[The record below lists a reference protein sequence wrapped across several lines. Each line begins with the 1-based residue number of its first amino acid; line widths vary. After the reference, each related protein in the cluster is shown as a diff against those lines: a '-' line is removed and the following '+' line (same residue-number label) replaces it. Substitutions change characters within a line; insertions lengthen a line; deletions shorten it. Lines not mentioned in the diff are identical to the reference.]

1 MFNCTAATR
10 CLAGLL
16 LAVIVAIL
24 CGAQPSKNRS
34 DGKTTADVKLTDE
47 LPSTARAN
55 AQPTNDVACA
65 WDAYVEQF
73 LSDYFV
79 ARPDF
84 AIHSGKHEFD
94 GQLPD
99 WSEDGLRREI
109 ARLHAER
116 DKASTFT
123 DEQLDEGQRFERDYL
138 IAQIDK
144 DLFWREVAD
153 KPRTSP
159 FFYSSALDPDVYVA
173 REYAPLEIRIK
184 SYTAYAK
191 NVPLALKQIKAN
203 LKVPMSKPFIKIGRR
218 TIGGLADFYAND
230 VPGIFASVKDH
241 QSQKEFK
248 AANDAAIQAV
258 RVFDGWLAQQEAN
271 ATGEFALGAEKFAQM
286 LKMTEGVDIPLG
298 RLEAIGKGDLERN
311 LQALRREC
319 EKFAPGKTLQECMTQ
334 VEANKVA
341 GNNPVEAATNQ
352 LGGLRKFVL
361 DKELVTIPGTEE
373 AKVAQ
378 APAYKAWNFAYINIP
393 GPYENN
399 SPSIY
404 YIAPPDPTWSKEV
417 QAASVPGKFRLLF
430 TSVHEV
436 YPGHFVQ
443 NLHANRSP
451 SKIGQLFSSYAFSE
465 GWAHYAEEMMYDA
478 GLGADEPEIHLGQ
491 LKAALVR
498 NVRFLSA
505 IGLHTQGMTIEESK
519 QMFRELAFQ
528 DEGSAERQANRGT
541 FDPAYLNYTF
551 GKLMIRKLRD
561 DWTASR
567 GGRAA
572 WKQFHDEF
580 LRYGGPPIPLIRR
593 AMMGSADN
601 GSLF

>member
-1 MFNCTAATR
+1 MTN
-10 CLAGLL
+10 
-16 LAVIVAIL
+16 
-24 CGAQPSKNRS
+24 
-34 DGKTTADVKLTDE
+34 KLSPD
-47 LPSTARAN
+47 ARAI
-55 AQPTNDVACA
+55 AQPTNDVARA

-73 LSDYFV
+73 LSSYFV
-79 ARPDF
+79 SHPTF
-84 AIHSGKHEFD
+84 AVESGKHEFD

-99 WSEDGLRREI
+99 WSEDGLRKEI

-123 DEQLDEGQRFERDYL
+123 DEQLDERQRFERDYL

-153 KPRTSP
+153 KPHISP

-191 NVPLALKQIKAN
+191 NVPLALEQIKAN

-218 TIGGLADFYAND
+218 TIGGLAEFYAND
-230 VPGIFASVKDH
+230 VPGIFASVKDQ

-258 RVFDGWLAQQEAN
+258 RAFDGWLARQEAN

-298 RLEAIGKGDLERN
+298 RLEAIGKRDLERN

-319 EKFAPGKTLQECMTQ
+319 EKFAPGKSLQECMTQ

-341 GNNPVEAATNQ
+341 GNNPVEAAAKQ
-352 LGGLRKFVL
+352 LGGLRNFVL
-361 DKELVTIPGTEE
+361 EKEIVAIPGTEE

-399 SPSIY
+399 LPSIY

-417 QAASVPGKFRLLF
+417 QAASVPGEFRLLF

-443 NLHANRSP
+443 NLHTNRSP
-451 SKIGQLFSSYAFSE
+451 SKIGQLFSGYAFSE
-465 GWAHYAEEMMYDA
+465 GWAHYTEEMMYDA
-478 GLGADEPEIHLGQ
+478 GLGAGDPEMHLAQ
-491 LKAALVR
+491 LKGALVR

-519 QMFRELAFQ
+519 RMFRELAFQ

-541 FDPAYLNYTF
+541 FDPAYLNYTL